1 METIG
6 LGKMIDKINNQ
17 TPKYL
22 LLNSFASNPT
32 KRNDYL
38 SYRYHRTRKA
48 ERREEIQA
56 LAGSVI
62 GTTVAL
68 LSFAKKQK
76 TNPFKINYGL
86 MELIGVSAGA
96 IIGGVA
102 GGVIKADPFDKKRKV
117 NEGIFQFANAS
128 IPPAVVLALE
138 TVTEKSKMF
147 NTKLGKIATTVAGL
161 AGGMFAAAKVSNFI
175 ADPGDFEKDRKLT
188 MKDSL
193 ANIDDAIGVLAMSD
207 FPVLQKIAGPT
218 LPIIYALC
226 GFRAGESN

>member
-1 METIG
+1 
-6 LGKMIDKINNQ
+6 MIDKINNQ

-22 LLNSFASNPT
+22 ILNSFASNPT

-38 SYRYHRTRKA
+38 SYRYHRTHKT

-62 GTTVAL
+62 GTGIAL
-68 LSFAKKQK
+68 MAFAKKQK
-76 TNPFKINYGL
+76 TNPLKIHYGL

-102 GGVIKADPFDKKRKV
+102 GGIIKADPFDKKRKV

-128 IPPAVVLALE
+128 IPPAIVLALN
-138 TVTEKSKMF
+138 TVTEKSKML
-147 NTKLGKIATTVAGL
+147 NSKLGRIATTVVGL
-161 AGGMFAAAKVSNFI
+161 VGGMFAAAEVSNFI
-175 ADPGDFEKDRKLT
+175 ADPADFEKDRKLT
-188 MKDSL
+188 VKDSL
-193 ANIDDAIGVLAMSD
+193 ANIDDALGVLAMSD
-207 FPVLQKIAGPT
+207 FTVLQKIAGPL
-218 LPIIYALC
+218 LPVIYVLC

>member
-1 METIG
+1 
-6 LGKMIDKINNQ
+6 MIDKINNQ

-22 LLNSFASNPT
+22 ILNSFASNPT

-38 SYRYHRTRKA
+38 SYRYHRTHKT

-62 GTTVAL
+62 GTGIAL
-68 LSFAKKQK
+68 MAFAKKQK
-76 TNPFKINYGL
+76 TNPLKIHYGL

-102 GGVIKADPFDKKRKV
+102 GGIIKADPFDKKRKV

-128 IPPAVVLALE
+128 IPPAIVLALN
-138 TVTEKSKMF
+138 TVTEKSKML
-147 NTKLGKIATTVAGL
+147 NSKLGRIATTVVGL
-161 AGGMFAAAKVSNFI
+161 VGGMFAAAEVSNFI

-188 MKDSL
+188 VKDSL
-193 ANIDDAIGVLAMSD
+193 ANIDDALGVLAMSD
-207 FPVLQKIAGPT
+207 FPALQKIAGPL
-218 LPIIYALC
+218 LPVIYVLC

>member
-1 METIG
+1 
-6 LGKMIDKINNQ
+6 MIDKINNQ

-22 LLNSFASNPT
+22 ILNSFASNPT

-38 SYRYHRTRKA
+38 SYRYHRTRKT

-62 GTTVAL
+62 GTGIAL
-68 LSFAKKQK
+68 MAFAKKQK
-76 TNPFKINYGL
+76 TNPLKIHYGL

-102 GGVIKADPFDKKRKV
+102 GGIIKADPFDKKRKV

-128 IPPAVVLALE
+128 IPPAIVLALN

-147 NTKLGKIATTVAGL
+147 NSKLGRIATTVVGL
-161 AGGMFAAAKVSNFI
+161 VGGMFAAAEVSNFI

-188 MKDSL
+188 VKDSL
-193 ANIDDAIGVLAMSD
+193 ANIDDALGVLAMSD
-207 FPVLQKIAGPT
+207 FPALQKIAGPL
-218 LPIIYALC
+218 LPVIYVLC

>member
-1 METIG
+1 
-6 LGKMIDKINNQ
+6 MIEKINNQ

-22 LLNSFASNPT
+22 ILNSFASNPT

-38 SYRYHRTRKA
+38 SYRYHRSRKA
-48 ERREEIQA
+48 ERKEEIRA
-56 LAGSVI
+56 LVGSVA
-62 GTTVAL
+62 GTAIAVGA
-68 LSFAKKQK
+68 FAKKQK
-76 TNPFKINYGL
+76 VNPFKITYGL

-102 GGVIKADPFDKKRKV
+102 AGVIGADPFDKKRKV

-128 IPPAVVLALE
+128 IPPAMVLALN
-138 TVTEKSKMF
+138 TVTEKSKIL
-147 NTKLGKIATTVAGL
+147 NTKLGRIATTAIGL
-161 AGGMFAAAKVSNFI
+161 VGGMFAAAEVSNFI
-175 ADPGDFEKDRKLT
+175 ADPADFEKDRKLT
-188 MKDSL
+188 VKDSI
-193 ANIDDAIGVLAMSD
+193 ANIDDALGVLAMSD